1 MAYCMAQNC
10 PDEVTLAQRED
21 YWRMRMLD
29 TTGTVRA
36 KWTYGAALAQVQEPP
51 TVEFNKSSED
61 VLNQAVLVNK
71 DAYGLN
77 NRFNVLF
84 DQIEMLQARY
94 A

>member
-1 MAYCMAQNC
+1 
-10 PDEVTLAQRED
+10 
-21 YWRMRMLD
+21 MLD
-29 TTGTVRA
+29 TTGTIRA

-51 TVEFNKSSED
+51 TIEFNASSTD
-61 VLNQAVLVNK
+61 VLNQTVLVNK

-84 DQIEMLQARY
+84 DNIEMLQARH